1 MTKTINKQSTLLT
14 FKISAFNKTSI
25 NKTTSRKTNNKQI
38 AGRLPKTDDGT
49 FWVSCSAVKFTLTMQ
64 GLLKPSTQRRLLRQ
78 A

>member
-25 NKTTSRKTNNKQI
+25 NKTTSRKTNKKQI

-49 FWVSCSAVKFTLTMQ
+49 FWVSCSAVTLTMQ